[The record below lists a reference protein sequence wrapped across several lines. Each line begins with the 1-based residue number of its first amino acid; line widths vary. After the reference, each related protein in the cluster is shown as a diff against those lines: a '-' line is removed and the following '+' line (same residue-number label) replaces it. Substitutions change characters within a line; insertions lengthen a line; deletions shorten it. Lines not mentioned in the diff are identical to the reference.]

1 MLVLVFRAYRMVY
14 VSLTSLNVGVDLNE
28 RECVRSEVELVYSRS
43 MDSREQRRSNN
54 NRVTV

>member
-1 MLVLVFRAYRMVY
+1 MVY